1 MNQISEPKIL
11 ADENVSPKVVY
22 WLRRKGLDVI
32 DTKEENWH
40 GQEDEFLLK
49 RAYLQ
54 KRFVLTHDSD
64 FGTLAINEG
73 KIYHGIIY
81 LKLMNM
87 KPANVI
93 EVLDKFFL
101 LDIDFAE
108 GTLIVID
115 KLKIRVRKSNVT
127 RQHGF

>member
-1 MNQISEPKIL
+1 MECLHSEL
-11 ADENVSPKVVY
+11 
-22 WLRRKGLDVI
+22 LKGLDVI

-40 GQEDEFLLK
+40 GQEDEFLLE

-73 KIYHGIIY
+73 RNYHGIIY
-81 LKLMNM
+81 LKLMNI
-87 KPANVI
+87 KPAKVI

-115 KLKIRVRKSNVT
+115 KLKIRVRKSNVI